1 MNTVEVPNLS
11 TETIDY
17 EPVDESYNTD
27 MNSVNSYSD
36 YSSASGFNN
45 SQISNVICFVLIF
58 YTLIRNI

>member
-36 YSSASGFNN
+36 YSSASGFKN

-58 YTLIRNI
+58 YTFIRNI